1 MKLLKIILK
10 ILLLISVL
18 VLGVTFFTK
27 KQLPVSKE
35 IVELLAIDPIQIKIE
50 EEPFIIS
57 KGELNAEI
65 VPRYDYDLYGLV
77 VADYNSEVW
86 HDVTH
91 EDDPFNSKDI
101 CAIWGRNLKN
111 NLHQQA
117 RYSHGEF
124 TCYYKTET
132 WDIYRAFNE
141 EQFSNSHLLPASE
154 SVYERI
160 MSTKVGDQVHI
171 KGMLVD
177 YRILA
182 PGIKTGFRR
191 SSSIREDKGNGACEV
206 IYVTGFEVLK
216 IGNPI
221 SQLLF
226 KVNKYAAPIL
236 VIFIII
242 LSFFDIVRKPRD
254 IHG

>member
-1 MKLLKIILK
+1 MKSLKIILK
-10 ILLLISVL
+10 ILLLISIL

-27 KQLPVSKE
+27 KQLPFSGE
-35 IVELLAIDPIQIKIE
+35 IVELLAINPIQIKID

-57 KGELNAEI
+57 KGELSAEI

-117 RYSHGEF
+117 KYSHGEF
-124 TCYYKTET
+124 TCYYKTEN

-154 SVYERI
+154 SIYERI
-160 MSTKVGDQVHI
+160 MSVKVGDQVHI
-171 KGMLVD
+171 KGKLVD

-182 PGIKTGFRR
+182 PDFKTGFRK
-191 SSSIREDKGNGACEV
+191 SSSIRDDKGNGACEV
-206 IYVTGFEVLK
+206 IYVTDFKVLK
-216 IGNPI
+216 VGNPI
-221 SQLLF
+221 SQILF
-226 KVNKYAAPIL
+226 DVNKYAVPIL
-236 VIFIII
+236 VIFIIL
-242 LSFFDIVRKPRD
+242 LSFFDIARRPRN
-254 IHG
+254 I